1 MNTLITLDHRTTT
14 IRATAYNSNSA
25 APSPSAI
32 MEDVY
37 NLIQQRNSY
46 ETIPFLPIHAA
57 NFSLSNL
64 ADVLQTR
71 CESLEKQYY
80 LEQQQLLVEAHH
92 QIEEAAQHDRHG
104 GVHNN
109 NNEPPSNTRLRV
121 EVAQLHSGLKEKI
134 KKELLLHSS
143 TTMETR
149 KELDLLQ
156 EEKSAQETIISSLK
170 MELERSHEITTHLQS
185 ELENAKMITRLSE
198 KQFDGLKDAI
208 RQLQEE
214 NDEKTKLNER
224 LVENAVAEKEKMAEQ
239 FNSMNEMVEKLQKEI
254 SMLRSYNNNMK
265 SSDKGWFRLSNTTKE
280 NKKLSTAAASLEG
293 SPPDDDDATT
303 RSRKWGAFGAVLP
316 SKPLYTIKAHREDAS
331 CVVYDGTNLNLV
343 ATASSDATVRV
354 WDTSNGQLQATFSGG
369 GSLHPMTGV
378 DMSGGLVT
386 ACGADKTCRVWQY
399 KTKRLLHQ
407 LAGHSQKITCV
418 KLFPGETNIVTGSA
432 DRSIRIWDIS
442 RHIYTQTITFRHSS
456 TANCVDVVGGVETQP
471 VVTGHIDGGVC
482 FWDVRSGDR
491 VLDIST
497 LHEGGVTT
505 VQWKP
510 GSSHQVLTCGRD
522 STLKII
528 DNRTQSVVQIFQNSA
543 LRILSNNARCSFSPD
558 AAGKYIACGGG
569 DNGDVF
575 VFDAV
580 TTDLTKRLSS
590 AHQSGVVGLAW
601 GKGGTNGQQIATV
614 DKSGV
619 LVLWA

>member
-1 MNTLITLDHRTTT
+1 
-14 IRATAYNSNSA
+14 
-25 APSPSAI
+25 

-37 NLIQQRNSY
+37 NLIQERNSY
-46 ETIPFLPIHAA
+46 ETIPFLPIHAS
-57 NFSLSNL
+57 NFFLSNL
-64 ADVLQTR
+64 ADALQTR

-80 LEQQQLLVEAHH
+80 LEQQQLLVEAH
-92 QIEEAAQHDRHG
+92 QIEEAAQDHG
-104 GVHNN
+104 TNTN
-109 NNEPPSNTRLRV
+109 DNDPSTASSSENTRLRV

-134 KKELLLHSS
+134 KKELHS
-143 TTMETR
+143 TAAMEAR
-149 KELDLLQ
+149 QALDSLQ
-156 EEKSAQETIISSLK
+156 EEKLAQEITISSLK
-170 MELERSHEITTHLQS
+170 MELERSNEITTHLQT
-185 ELENAKMITRLSE
+185 ELENAKSLTRLSE

-208 RQLQEE
+208 RQLQVE
-214 NDEKTKLNER
+214 NEEKTTLNER

-239 FNSMNEMVEKLQKEI
+239 FNSMNDMVEKLQKEI
-254 SMLRSYNNNMK
+254 SMLRSYNKK
-265 SSDKGWFRLSNTTKE
+265 SEKGWFRLPNSQKESKSTTAAKGT
-280 NKKLSTAAASLEG
+280 SADDTAAAQ
-293 SPPDDDDATT
+293 A
-303 RSRKWGAFGAVLP
+303 RKWGAFGAVLP

-331 CVVYDGTNLNLV
+331 CVMYDGTNLNLV
-343 ATASSDATVRV
+343 ATSSSDATVRV

-369 GSLHPMTGV
+369 GSLPMTGV

-386 ACGADKTCRVWQY
+386 CCGADKTCRVWQY
-399 KTKRLLHQ
+399 KTKRLIHQ

-418 KLFPGETNIVTGSA
+418 KLFPGEKNIVTGSA

-442 RHIYTQTITFRHSS
+442 RHIYTQTTTFRHSS
-456 TANCVDVVGGVETQP
+456 TANCSDVFVETQP
-471 VVTGHIDGGVC
+471 VVTGHLDGGVR

-491 VLDIST
+491 VLDIPT
-497 LHEGGVTT
+497 LHEGGVTS

-522 STLKII
+522 STMKII
-528 DNRTQSVVQIFQNSA
+528 DVRTQSVVKTFRNSA

-558 AAGKYIACGGG
+558 AAGKYVACGGG

-575 VFDAV
+575 VFDVA
-580 TTDLTKRLSS
+580 TADLKKRLSS

>member
-1 MNTLITLDHRTTT
+1 
-14 IRATAYNSNSA
+14 
-25 APSPSAI
+25 

-46 ETIPFLPIHAA
+46 ETFPFLPIHAS

-64 ADVLQTR
+64 ADALQTR
-71 CESLEKQYY
+71 CEALEKQYY
-80 LEQQQLLVEAHH
+80 LEQQQLLVQAH
-92 QIEEAAQHDRHG
+92 QIEEAAQDHG
-104 GVHNN
+104 GGNN
-109 NNEPPSNTRLRV
+109 NKNEPSTATRLRV
-121 EVAQLHSGLKEKI
+121 EVAQLHSGLKEK
-134 KKELLLHSS
+134 KMKELHS
-143 TTMETR
+143 TAAMKAR
-149 KELDLLQ
+149 KELDLLK

-170 MELERSHEITTHLQS
+170 MEIERSNEITTHLQS
-185 ELENAKMITRLSE
+185 ELENAKSLTRLSE
-198 KQFDGLKDAI
+198 KQFDGLKNAI

-214 NDEKTKLNER
+214 NEEKTKLNER

-239 FNSMNEMVEKLQKEI
+239 FNSMNDMVEKLQKEI
-254 SMLRSYNNNMK
+254 NMLRSYNTK
-265 SSDKGWFRLSNTTKE
+265 SDKGWFRLPNSKE
-280 NKKLSTAAASLEG
+280 NKKSSTAAEG
-293 SPPDDDDATT
+293 LPDDTIT
-303 RSRKWGAFGAVLP
+303 QERKWGAFGAVLP

-369 GSLHPMTGV
+369 GSLPMTGV
-378 DMSGGLVT
+378 DMAGGLVT

-399 KTKRLLHQ
+399 KTKRLIHQ

-418 KLFPGETNIVTGSA
+418 KLFPGEKNVVTGSA

-442 RHIYTQTITFRHSS
+442 RHIYTQTTTFRHSS
-456 TANCVDVVGGVETQP
+456 TANCSDICVETQA

-491 VLDIST
+491 VLDIPS
-497 LHEGGVTT
+497 LHDGGVTS

-528 DNRTQSVVQIFQNSA
+528 DVRTQSNMQTFQNSA

-558 AAGKYIACGGG
+558 AAGKYVACGGG
-569 DNGDVF
+569 DYGDVF
-575 VFDAV
+575 VFDAL
-580 TTDLTKRLSS
+580 TTALKKQLSS

>member
-1 MNTLITLDHRTTT
+1 
-14 IRATAYNSNSA
+14 
-25 APSPSAI
+25 

-46 ETIPFLPIHAA
+46 ETLPFLPIHAS
-57 NFSLSNL
+57 NFSLANL
-64 ADVLQTR
+64 ADALQAR

-80 LEQQQLLVEAHH
+80 LEQQQLLVEAH
-92 QIEEAAQHDRHG
+92 QIEEAAQDHG
-104 GVHNN
+104 GNN
-109 NNEPPSNTRLRV
+109 NTINNIYNESSTASGNTRLRV
-121 EVAQLHSGLKEKI
+121 EVAQLHWGLQEKI
-134 KKELLLHSS
+134 KRELYS
-143 TTMETR
+143 TAAMEAR
-149 KELDLLQ
+149 KELDLLT
-156 EEKSAQETIISSLK
+156 EEKSAQESVISSLK
-170 MELERSHEITTHLQS
+170 MELDRSNEITTHLQS
-185 ELENAKMITRLSE
+185 ELENAKSLTRLSE

-214 NDEKTKLNER
+214 NEEKTKLNER
-224 LVENAVAEKEKMAEQ
+224 LVENVVAEKEKMAEQ
-239 FNSMNEMVEKLQKEI
+239 FNGMNDMVEKLQKEI
-254 SMLRSYNNNMK
+254 NMLRSYK
-265 SSDKGWFRLSNTTKE
+265 KKSDKGWFQRLPNNKE
-280 NKKLSTAAASLEG
+280 NTSTAAAEG
-293 SPPDDDDATT
+293 LPNDATT
-303 RSRKWGAFGAVLP
+303 QARKWGAFGAVLP

-343 ATASSDATVRV
+343 ATSSSDATVRV

-369 GSLHPMTGV
+369 GSLPMTGV
-378 DMSGGLVT
+378 DMAGGLVT
-386 ACGADKTCRVWQY
+386 CCGADKTCRVWQY
-399 KTKRLLHQ
+399 KTKRLIHQ

-442 RHIYTQTITFRHSS
+442 RRIYTQTTTFRHSS
-456 TANCVDVVGGVETQP
+456 TANCLDVSTETQP
-471 VVTGHIDGGVC
+471 VATGHLDGGLC

-491 VLDIST
+491 VLDIPT
-497 LHEGGVTT
+497 LHEGGVTS

-528 DNRTQSVVQIFQNSA
+528 DVRTQLVVKTFQNSA

-558 AAGKYIACGGG
+558 AAGKYVACGG

-575 VFDAV
+575 VFDAA
-580 TTDLTKRLSS
+580 TTDLKKKLSS

-614 DKSGV
+614 DKWGV